1 MSLEGNNNKNTL
13 SLSVTKPPVLSE
25 ENKSDLELT
34 IEAMEGTTTTT
45 TTTTTLAEGG
55 VDENITAEGGICAH
69 PQHLHSFQQV
79 NFLLALKNCEGCQ
92 AKMQRVVFGSGNDS
106 AVVRCLACGVYAH
119 RRCAMNAQL
128 AKSLWDDDKK
138 MCPVNRVKIGQM
150 KSQRN
155 RNVSKALLATTGN
168 ENQSIASTTITASEE
183 STLEWTT
190 DGPPE
195 HWAALAKPPVT
206 PIDHDDNIPPTLLDK
221 AVEEEEEEE
230 EDAVN
235 VEVPLHY
242 ASHPFASVSRA
253 LQENIL
259 AHFRNQKEGTISDDD
274 KVIDPALK
282 EPLLEQKMDVATNAK
297 VVKEQHNPVTQFVSG
312 TVNAVRTTVSIPSR
326 LGAAAVAGGIAG
338 GVAGLAIA
346 GPAGAIAGC
355 GLGRTAGALGI
366 LLEGSVSIGVFVA
379 SVATGSAAGKH
390 IHEHLEER
398 RILEM
403 GERGASRKVLLVRP
417 NIKIDASWELICAE
431 AVAKAPRTVGGGL
444 FSGTPFSSRD
454 RHCRDEDIIRPT
466 EEEIPTTDKVF
477 LLVSRILNDK
487 DSLPGHI
494 YRSLIVRFF
503 ERIENQKGIHEEGYA
518 DSEFSGRTRRDDTHA
533 IIKFVTATLLD
544 ARPGFDASPTITE
557 LAATAVETLVFGKV
571 YDEVI
576 QEIVEE
582 TSDKDVAL
590 LLKIERCEQDP
601 KIRDLVSGNISE
613 KALRALRRLPTAHS
627 AVNKLEDCVH
637 FLESISEHFSASSG
651 SNESLCAD
659 SLLKMVC
666 QHILIAKVDRL
677 NAEITFLEEF
687 ARDEQL
693 LRGREGYSLVTLQA
707 ALHFLNMCED
717 AETLFGEDDDE
728 ENLPLTGGTS
738 DLDDSV
744 EII

>member
-1 MSLEGNNNKNTL
+1 
-13 SLSVTKPPVLSE
+13 
-25 ENKSDLELT
+25 
-34 IEAMEGTTTTT
+34 MEGTTTT
-45 TTTTTLAEGG
+45 LAENSE
-55 VDENITAEGGICAH
+55 DENVAAEGGICAH

-79 NFLLALKNCEGCQ
+79 SFLLTLRNCEGCH
-92 AKMQRVVFGSGNDS
+92 ARMQRVVFGSGNDS

-128 AKSLWDDDKK
+128 AKSLWNDKK
-138 MCPVNRVKIGQM
+138 QCPVNRVKIEEM
-150 KSQRN
+150 RSQRN
-155 RNVSKALLATTGN
+155 WNESKQQATVLN
-168 ENQSIASTTITASEE
+168 ENQHTTTTTTTTEQSEE

-195 HWAALAKPPVT
+195 HWAALAKPPVI
-206 PIDHDDNIPPTLLDK
+206 PADHDNDDLPPTLLDK
-221 AVEEEEEEE
+221 AVEEEE
-230 EDAVN
+230 DAIN

-259 AHFRNQKEGTISDDD
+259 AHFRNQKGGTDSDDE
-274 KVIDPALK
+274 IDPALK
-282 EPLLEQKMDVATNAK
+282 EPLLEQKHTPATNASD
-297 VVKEQHNPVTQFVSG
+297 VTEQHNPVVQFVSG

-355 GLGRTAGALGI
+355 GLGRTAGALGV

-417 NIKIDASWELICAE
+417 NIKIDTSWEIICAE
-431 AVAKAPRTVGGGL
+431 AAATAPKTTGGGL
-444 FSGTPFSSRD
+444 FSGAPFSSRD
-454 RHCRDEDIIRPT
+454 RHRRDEDIIRPT
-466 EEEIPTTDKVF
+466 EEEIPTNDKVF

-494 YRSLIVRFF
+494 YRSLIARFF
-503 ERIENQKGIHEEGYA
+503 DRVANQKELHEEGYA
-518 DSEFSGRTRRDDTHA
+518 DSEYSGRTCRDDTHA

-557 LAATAVETLVFGKV
+557 LAATAVESLVFGKV

-582 TSDKDVAL
+582 TSEKDAAL
-590 LLKIERCEQDP
+590 LLKIERCELDP
-601 KIRDLVSGNISE
+601 KIRELVSGNISE

-627 AVNKLEDCVH
+627 AVNKLEDCVQ
-637 FLESISEHFSASSG
+637 FLESISDHFSSSSG

-666 QHILIAKVDRL
+666 QHILMAKVNRL

-707 ALHFLNMCED
+707 ALHFLNMCEN
-717 AETLFGEDDDE
+717 AEALFEEEDEE
-728 ENLPLTGGTS
+728 ENLPLTGSS